1 MIEIRQTLLFQNW
14 RLRLKDTR
22 IKVAIAK
29 RIVRIQSGNF
39 GDVKYLGEGL
49 SELRFDLGP
58 GYRLYFHR
66 RGDVTIIL
74 LCAGSKRTQTSDI
87 EKAKKMISE
96 LEL

>member
-22 IKVAIAK
+22 IKVAKAK

-74 LCAGSKRTQTSDI
+74 LCVGSKRTQTSDI